1 MKKDIDVPKV
11 EGVSMAVV
19 RELDEE
25 GETAWYVY
33 LINGKDVALENV
45 LISSTGYGEIDGEQR
60 ATSEM
65 RHYLESLGAKS
76 WARIER
82 IVEDVFIL
90 SNQYWLSYYVG
101 GHIHDKKYIFVA
113 GSIHEEHFTNL
124 PLMKVRGVL
133 IQ

>member
-1 MKKDIDVPKV
+1 MKKDIIPPKV

-19 RELDEE
+19 RETDEE
-25 GETAWYVY
+25 GEPAWYVY
-33 LINGKDVALENV
+33 LINAKDVALENV
-45 LISSTGYGEIDGEQR
+45 LISSTGYGEIDGEHR

-65 RHYLESLGAKS
+65 RHYLEALGPKS
-76 WARIER
+76 WTRIER
-82 IVEDVFIL
+82 IMENVFAL
-90 SNQYWLSYYVG
+90 SNQYWLSFYVG

-124 PLMKVRGVL
+124 PLMNARGVL

>member
-1 MKKDIDVPKV
+1 MKKDIDAPKV

-25 GETAWYVY
+25 GGTAWYVY

-101 GHIHDKKYIFVA
+101 SHIHDKKYIFVA

>member
-1 MKKDIDVPKV
+1 M
-11 EGVSMAVV
+11 
-19 RELDEE
+19 
-25 GETAWYVY
+25 
-33 LINGKDVALENV
+33 

-101 GHIHDKKYIFVA
+101 SHIHDKKYIFVA